1 MTEKFIPFELERRQ
15 SLWENIVE
23 YNITES
29 GVHPMTIRELF
40 DDPEMIEELLDLEL
54 NYPQTNGTVELR
66 ENIAGMYPGATRDNV
81 QVTIGCAQA
90 NFTALM
96 TVLQP
101 GDEIA
106 VMLPNYMQI
115 WGIGQNFG
123 FPINP
128 FTLKEELDWGLDID
142 ELNRAVTD
150 KTKLIAVCNP
160 NNPTGH
166 ILTEDEMDAVVGC
179 AQRSGAWI
187 LADEVYAGAERLTD
201 QVTPSFWGRYEK
213 VLAMGSISK
222 AYGLPGL
229 RVGWAVSP
237 VEVTEALWS
246 SQDYITISAT
256 MLANKL
262 AAYALSP
269 EVRSRILK
277 RTREYIR
284 GGYSNFE
291 RWAEEQGGMISFVP
305 SQAAAITFVRYHLDV
320 NSSVLCDRLMREKS
334 VLVVPGD
341 NFGLDHHLR
350 ISFGLPADY
359 LNEALDRLSQVMT
372 FYKYSHPPQKPGK
385 YSK

>member
-1 MTEKFIPFELERRQ
+1 MTEKFIPFEMERRQ
-15 SLWENIVE
+15 SLWENLVE

-29 GVHPMTIRELF
+29 GVHPMTIRELIE
-40 DDPEMIEELLDLEL
+40 DPEMIEELLDLEL
-54 NYPQTNGTVELR
+54 NYPQTNGTIELR
-66 ENIAGMYPGATRDNV
+66 ESIASMYPGATQDNV
-81 QVTIGCAQA
+81 HVTIGCAQA

-106 VMLPNYMQI
+106 LMLPNYMQI

-123 FPINP
+123 FPINT
-128 FTLKEELDWGLDID
+128 FTLKEELGWGLDID
-142 ELNRAVTD
+142 ELNKAVTE

-166 ILTEDEMDAVVGC
+166 ILTEDEMDAVVDC

-201 QVTPSFWGRYEK
+201 QVTPSFWGRSEK
-213 VLAMGSISK
+213 VLAMGSTSK

-237 VEVTEALWS
+237 VEISEALWS
-246 SQDYITISAT
+246 RQDYITISAT

-269 EVRSRILK
+269 EVRPRILK

-284 GGYSNFE
+284 RGYNNFE
-291 RWAEEQGGMISFVP
+291 RWAEDQGDMISFVP

-320 NSSVLCDRLMREKS
+320 NSTVLCDRVMRAKG

-341 NFGLDHHLR
+341 NFGIDQHLR
-350 ISFGLPADY
+350 ISFGLPAVY
-359 LNEALDRLSQVMT
+359 LNESLDRLSQVMKL
-372 FYKYSHPPQKPGK
+372 YK
-385 YSK
+385 